1 MRRLLPLLLSALLLL
16 TGCGTPM
23 DDIPDTSWEE
33 YQQGLEEESAPV
45 ESSPDYPDAFS
56 LAYHKDLTLDPI
68 TCGDG
73 IQQDV
78 ASLLYEPLFQLDEGF
93 EPVPLLCESYS
104 WDESGLVCTLNI
116 RQDVLFSDGTSL
128 TAADAAASLR
138 RAMTS
143 ERYGYRL
150 RQVASVTSNRS
161 GQVILTLSTP
171 NRGLT
176 SLLDIPVVK
185 SGTEGQMVPT
195 GTGPYVFVTGSEG
208 NYLLS
213 NTDWWQQKSL
223 PVSSIPLVHAKD
235 QDTAMYLFSSRR
247 VELLTVDPTGDQ
259 ISVTGQSA
267 ETNLPTTIFQFIGFN
282 AADGLFADPSLRA
295 IFSRALQRELLSDA
309 FLSGHALPAQ
319 FPISP
324 LSPLYPGDLEQ
335 GYSYDDTLAA
345 LSSAGQST
353 GESKA
358 LTLLVN
364 EEDSFRLANAK
375 FIAESLSLLD
385 WQIVVQA
392 LPWEE
397 YLLALTSGDFDLYY
411 GEVRLTADW
420 DLTDLIGTGGSLNYG
435 GYTNEYTDLLLAA
448 FAGAAD
454 REAAARQLC
463 VHLQSTVPIAPICFK
478 SYTVLTHPDVVEN
491 LSPAGGN
498 TFFGLENWVI
508 HLDGES

>member
-16 TGCGTPM
+16 AGCGAPM

-33 YQQGLEEESAPV
+33 YQMGLEEAPEV
-45 ESSPDYPDAFS
+45 SSPDYPSAFS

-73 IQQDV
+73 VQQDV

-93 EPVPLLCESYS
+93 EPTPLLCESYS

-116 RQDVLFSDGTSL
+116 RQDVLFSDGASL

-138 RAMTS
+138 RAMAS
-143 ERYGYRL
+143 QRYGYRL
-150 RQVASVTSNRS
+150 RQVTSVASNRS

-171 NRGLT
+171 NRGLPA
-176 SLLDIPVVK
+176 LLDIPVVK
-185 SGTEGQMVPT
+185 SGTEGQIVPT
-195 GTGPYVFVTGSEG
+195 GTGPYVFVTGSGG
-208 NYLLS
+208 NYLLA
-213 NTDWWQQKSL
+213 NDGWWLQKPL

-235 QDTAMYLFSSRR
+235 QDTAMYLFSSHR

-267 ETNLPTTIFQFIGFN
+267 ETNLPTTLFQFIGFN
-282 AADGLFADPSLRA
+282 TTEGLFADPSLRA
-295 IFSRALQRELLSDA
+295 IFSRALQRELLCDA
-309 FLSGHALPAQ
+309 FLSGHAQPAQ

-324 LSPLYPGDLEQ
+324 LSPLYPGDLEHS
-335 GYSYDDTLAA
+335 YSYDETLSA
-345 LSSAGQST
+345 LKSAGQDT
-353 GESKA
+353 GTPRS

-385 WQIVVQA
+385 WQVSVRS

-397 YLLALTSGDFDLYY
+397 YMLALEAGDFDLYY
-411 GEVRLTADW
+411 GEIRLTADW
-420 DLTDLIGTGGSLNYG
+420 DLTDLIGTGGALNYG
-435 GYTNEYTDLLLAA
+435 GYTNGLTDALLLS

-463 VHLQSTVPIAPICFK
+463 LHLQSASPIAPVCFK
-478 SYTVLTHPDVVEN
+478 GYTVLTHPGVVEG
-491 LSPAGGN
+491 LSPAGGS
-498 TFFGLENWVI
+498 TFYGLENWRV
-508 HLDGES
+508 HLDNGT